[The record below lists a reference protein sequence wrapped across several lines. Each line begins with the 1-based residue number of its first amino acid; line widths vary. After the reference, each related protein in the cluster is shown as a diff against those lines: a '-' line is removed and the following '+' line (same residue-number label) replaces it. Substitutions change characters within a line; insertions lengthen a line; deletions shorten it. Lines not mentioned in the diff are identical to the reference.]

1 MTWFL
6 QLCRAAWDRFD
17 TWATRRIERLDAKD
31 AAEASWTDELR
42 EDAEPDL
49 SHKLRY
55 KGGRHRRMPDEP
67 VRKEAS

>member
-1 MTWFL
+1 MSWWMRTVH
-6 QLCRAAWDRFD
+6 AGWDRFD
-17 TWATRRIERLDAKD
+17 AWRARREERRDVKD

-49 SHKLRY
+49 SHPLRY

-67 VRKEAS
+67 VRGRT